1 MPEPRASSLLL
12 RNVPLFASLSDAQLE
27 AIAKTVSRRTFRR
40 GHTILNAGD
49 HPRSL
54 HVIISGTAQAVLSD
68 REGNNIILSVL
79 GAGEYFGE
87 MELIEDLPISTSLVA
102 REACD
107 ILMLARAH
115 FNLCLE
121 GNFAMSMMLLR
132 GMARRLREA
141 DDRFGSLAMQGVDA
155 RLAKFLLQEAQWV
168 DGARVV
174 TCRFSKRDIGRMIG
188 ASRERVSRVMK
199 DMQVRGY
206 IEERGDSILL
216 RERILSLA

>member
-12 RNVPLFASLSDAQLE
+12 RSVPLFATLTEAQSE
-27 AIAKTVSRRTFRR
+27 AIVRTMHRRIVRR
-40 GHTILNAGD
+40 GQPIINAGD
-49 HPRSL
+49 LPRCL
-54 HVIISGTAQAVLSD
+54 HMIVSGSAQAVLSD

-79 GAGEYFGE
+79 NAGDYFCE
-87 MELIEDLPISTSLVA
+87 MEIIEDLPISTSIVA
-102 REACD
+102 RESCD
-107 ILMLARAH
+107 VLMLPKAQ

-121 GNFAMSMMLLR
+121 ENHSISTMVLR
-132 GMARRLREA
+132 GMARRLRES
-141 DDRFGSLAMQGVDA
+141 DERFGSLAMQDVDA
-155 RLAKFLLQEAQWV
+155 RLAKFLLQEARWV

-206 IEERGDSILL
+206 LEERGDSILL